1 MQGHFGPPVL
11 HAQIWEDGRAGVG
24 LAFGLLQ
31 NWKRISAL
39 RKKRKKSKCTTQV
52 RK

>member
-1 MQGHFGPPVL
+1 MQGLFGPPVL
-11 HAQIWEDGRAGVG
+11 HAQIREDGCAGVG

-39 RKKRKKSKCTTQV
+39 GKKRKKNLNVQHK
-52 RK
+52 